1 MNLGAIFSKHT
12 FQHGVHPPDYKSLTA
27 HLPIRRLPFAATLIV
42 PLSQHAGKA
51 SIPLVQAGQEV
62 VRGQPIARADG
73 FMSVPQHAPAT
84 GRITG
89 IKLMPSARGP
99 KVASFILQVYEGS
112 TQQELYE
119 YAHDID
125 TMSADDII
133 QAVQD
138 AGMVGL
144 GGAAFPTHVK
154 MKPPA
159 EHQVDMLVANGCECE
174 PYLTCDHRIM
184 LEQPQN
190 LIQGI
195 RLVQRALGVKRA
207 VIGIEDNKMD
217 AVHIL
222 QQHLQADDPIR
233 VQAVQTKYPQG
244 AEKMLIKSLLNRVV
258 PPGSFPSAVG
268 VSVFNVGTLAQ
279 IGELL
284 PHGRG
289 VIERVV
295 TVSGPGVSKPGNYL
309 VPVGTP
315 VEFLLEH
322 AGVTNAAVEV
332 ILGGPM
338 MGMSV
343 SALDVPVTK
352 AMSGMVVLEKNA
364 TDKHRAK
371 VRPCIRCGY
380 CVEACPMQLNPAM
393 LGMLAAGADYQKMQ
407 QDYHLNDCF
416 ECGSCSYVCPSN
428 IPLVQYFRIAKSV
441 NRDRAEL
448 A

>member
-1 MNLGAIFSKHT
+1 MQAFT
-12 FQHGVHPPDYKSLTA
+12 FNHGVHPPDFKSLTNG
-27 HLPIRRLPFAATLIV
+27 LPIRRLPFAPRLIV
-42 PLSQHAGKA
+42 PLSQHAGKP
-51 SIPLVQAGQEV
+51 STPLVKVGEEV
-62 VRGQPIARADG
+62 VRGQPIATADG
-73 FMSVPQHAPAT
+73 FVSVPQHAPAT
-84 GRITG
+84 GRIKS
-89 IKLMPSARGP
+89 IQLMPTARGP
-99 KVASFILQVYEGS
+99 KTDCIILDVYQAS

-119 YAHDID
+119 HTHDID
-125 TMSADDII
+125 SMSADDIY

-154 MKPPA
+154 MKPPP
-159 EHQVDMLVANGCECE
+159 EHTVDTLIANGCECE

-184 LEQPQN
+184 LEQPEN
-190 LIQGI
+190 LLQGI
-195 RLVQRALGVKRA
+195 RLIQRARGVKQA
-207 VIGIEDNKMD
+207 IIGIEDNKKD
-217 AVHIL
+217 AADIL
-222 QQHLQADDPIR
+222 QQHVQENDNIR
-233 VQAVQTKYPQG
+233 IQVVKTKYPQG
-244 AEKMLIKSLLNRVV
+244 AEKMLIKSLLGREV

-295 TVSGPGVSKPGNYL
+295 TISGPGVNKPGNYL

-315 VEFLLEH
+315 VEFLLKH
-322 AGVTNAAVEV
+322 ARVTPDAHEV

-343 SALDVPVTK
+343 SSLDVPVTK
-352 AMSGMVVLEKNA
+352 AMSGMVVLNKDDPDLKKGQ
-364 TDKHRAK
+364 TQ
-371 VRPCIRCGY
+371 PCIRCGY
-380 CVEACPMQLNPAM
+380 CVDACPMQLNPAM
-393 LGMLAAGADYQKMQ
+393 LGMLGAASMYQDMQ

-441 NRDRAEL
+441 NRDL
-448 A
+448 AAKNTGG

>member
-1 MNLGAIFSKHT
+1 MKLNAIFSAHT
-12 FQHGVHPPDYKSLTA
+12 FNHGVHPPDFKALTN
-27 HLPIRRLPFAATLIV
+27 HLPIRRLPFASTLV
-42 PLSQHAGKA
+42 LPLSQHAGKP
-51 SIPLVQAGQEV
+51 SIPIVKVGEEV
-62 VRGQPIARADG
+62 VRGQPIAIADG
-73 FMSVPQHAPAT
+73 FMSVPQHAPAS
-84 GRITG
+84 GRIKN
-89 IKLMPSARGP
+89 IQLMPSARGP
-99 KVASFILQVYEGS
+99 KTLSLILKIYQGS

-119 YAHDID
+119 HPLDVD
-125 TMSADDII
+125 SLSASEIM

-154 MKPPA
+154 MKPPP
-159 EHQVDMLVANGCECE
+159 EHSVDTLVANGCECE

-184 LEQPQN
+184 LEQPAN

-207 VIGIEDNKMD
+207 IIGTEDNKMD
-217 AVHIL
+217 AVRIISD
-222 QQHLQADDPIR
+222 HLGGDDSIT
-233 VQAVQTKYPQG
+233 VEAVRTKYPQG
-244 AEKMLIKSLLNRVV
+244 AEKMLIKSLLGREV

-295 TVSGPGVSKPGNYL
+295 TVSGPGVKKPGNYL

-315 VEFLLEH
+315 VRFLLEH
-322 AGVTNAAVEV
+322 AESSMDAHEV

-352 AMSGMVVLEKNA
+352 AMSGMVVLEK
-364 TDKHRAK
+364 DDPDLDRAP
-371 VRPCIRCGY
+371 VQPCIRCGY
-380 CVEACPMQLNPAM
+380 CVEACPMQLNPSM
-393 LGMLAAGADYQKMQ
+393 LGMLASSSDYATMQ

-428 IPLVQYFRIAKSV
+428 IPLVQYFRVAKSV
-441 NRDRAEL
+441 NRDRKGL

>member
-1 MNLGAIFSKHT
+1 MNLAAIFSAHT
-12 FQHGVHPPDYKSLTA
+12 FQHGVHPPDYKSLTD
-27 HLPIRRLPFAATLIV
+27 HLPIRRLPFASTLIV
-42 PLSQHAGKA
+42 PLSQHAGKP
-51 SIPLVQAGQEV
+51 SIPLVQAGEEV
-62 VRGQPIARADG
+62 VRGQPIAEADG

-84 GRITG
+84 GRIKG
-89 IKLMPSARGP
+89 IRLMPSARGP
-99 KVASFILQVYEGS
+99 KIPAMIMQVYEGS

-119 YAHDID
+119 YVHDTD
-125 TMSADDII
+125 SMSADDII

-159 EHQVDMLVANGCECE
+159 EHHVDILVANGCECE

-184 LEQPQN
+184 LEQPEN

-195 RLVQRALGVKRA
+195 RLVQRALGVKQA

-217 AVHIL
+217 AVHLL
-222 QQHLQADDPIR
+222 QRHLQGDEAIR

-244 AEKMLIKSLLNRVV
+244 AEKMLIKSLLNREV

-295 TVSGPGVSKPGNYL
+295 TVSGPGVKRPGNYL

-322 AGVTNAAVEV
+322 AAVTSTECEV

-352 AMSGMVVLEKNA
+352 AMSGMVVLEKHVSDSHPA
-364 TDKHRAK
+364 DVK
-371 VRPCIRCGY
+371 PCIRCGY
-380 CVEACPMQLNPAM
+380 CVRACPMQLNPAM
-393 LGMLAAGADYQKMQ
+393 LGMLAASADYDSMQ
-407 QDYHLNDCF
+407 QSYHLNDCF

-441 NRDRAEL
+441 NRDRAN
-448 A
+448 AS

>member
-1 MNLGAIFSKHT
+1 MFTSKT
-12 FQHGVHPPDYKSLTA
+12 FKHGVHPDDFKALTH
-27 HLPIRRLPFAATLIV
+27 HLPIRRLPFASTLTL
-42 PLSQHAGKA
+42 PLSQHAGAPSK
-51 SIPLVQAGQEV
+51 PLVKSGQEV
-62 VRGQPIARADG
+62 VRGQPIASADG
-73 FMSVPQHAPAT
+73 FVSVPLHAPAT
-84 GRITG
+84 GRIKS
-89 IKLMPSARGP
+89 ISLMPTARGP
-99 KVASFILQVYEGS
+99 KTPCIILHVYEGS

-119 YAHDID
+119 NPLDID
-125 TMSADDII
+125 SMTADEII

-138 AGMVGL
+138 SGMVGL

-154 MKPPA
+154 MKPPP
-159 EHQVDMLVANGCECE
+159 EHTVDTLLANGCECE

-190 LIQGI
+190 LIRGI
-195 RLVQRALGVKRA
+195 RLIQRALGVNRA
-207 VIGIEDNKMD
+207 IIGIEDNKMD
-217 AVHIL
+217 AVHAIAE
-222 QQHLQADDPIR
+222 HLQADDLIS
-233 VQAVQTKYPQG
+233 VHAVQTKYPQG
-244 AEKMLIKSLLNRVV
+244 AEKMLIKSLLNRSV

-295 TVSGPGVSKPGNYL
+295 TVSGPGVKKPGNYL

-315 VEFLLEH
+315 VRFLLDH
-322 AGVTNAAVEV
+322 AGVTDSALEV

-343 SALDVPVTK
+343 STLDVPVTK
-352 AMSGMVVLEKNA
+352 AMSGMVVLEQDDPDLKKSQA
-364 TDKHRAK
+364 H
-371 VRPCIRCGY
+371 PCIRCGW
-380 CVEACPMQLNPAM
+380 CVEACPMQLNPSM
-393 LGMLAAGADYQKMQ
+393 LGMLAASSEYETMVE
-407 QDYHLNDCF
+407 DYHLNDCF
-416 ECGSCSYVCPSN
+416 ECGCCSYVCPSN

-441 NRDRAEL
+441 NRDRAKV